1 MYFAAAMVRAGDADG
16 FVGGATTTT
25 ADTLRAAIHCIGLR
39 PGSSV
44 VSSFFLMV
52 LPQMALIFADC
63 AVVPVPSVTQL
74 ADIALD
80 ASRNARTFLEA
91 EPRVA
96 FLSFSTKGSAQHPS
110 LDRIREAVATVKA
123 REPALVVDGELQAD
137 AALVPEIAESK
148 APKSPVLGKANTLIF
163 PDLHSGNIAYKL
175 TERLAGAR
183 AIGPVLQGLRKP
195 ANDLSRG
202 CSVADIID
210 VTAITTCSS
219 GRRRA
224 GRWPP
229 FYPGINLQQPG
240 TCLRLRLR
248 AVPLVR
254 IPCLPRAI
262 FLPDILSA
270 LWLAVLSA
278 RSVPPSDS
286 VLQNRQ
292 TSVRCV
298 AAPSGKWKSIVRV
311 PAFISRPAAPMNL
324 RGRAPILNWW
334 LGQDPSERSSL
345 AEYGPILN
353 ALGKS
358 RRRGTP
364 CVAMA
369 RGP

>member
-1 MYFAAAMVRAGDADG
+1 MQTDLLARLRERAARNPKRIVYPEATDPRILRAARDVAAARMAKPVLVGSPGTISAAAENAGVNISGIELVEPTEGRKQHYAGLLLSEWKARGVTEVEALNRLQDPMYFAAAMVRAGDADG

-52 LPQMALIFADC
+52 LPQMALIFSDC

-148 APKSPVLGKANTLIF
+148 APKSPVQGKANTLIF

-183 AIGPVLQGLRKP
+183 AVGPVLQGLRKP

-210 VTAITTCSS
+210 VTAITT
-219 GRRRA
+219 
-224 GRWPP
+224 
-229 FYPGINLQQPG
+229 LQ
-240 TCLRLRLR
+240 
-248 AVPLVR
+248 
-254 IPCLPRAI
+254 
-262 FLPDILSA
+262 
-270 LWLAVLSA
+270 
-278 RSVPPSDS
+278 
-286 VLQNRQ
+286 
-292 TSVRCV
+292 
-298 AAPSGKWKSIVRV
+298 
-311 PAFISRPAAPMNL
+311 
-324 RGRAPILNWW
+324 
-334 LGQDPSERSSL
+334 
-345 AEYGPILN
+345 
-353 ALGKS
+353 
-358 RRRGTP
+358 
-364 CVAMA
+364 
-369 RGP
+369 